1 VVNVNDLTEAAFHRK
16 IDLSIYEADKKG
28 WCESYLIFPGTI
40 WSEGKGGVYDI
51 GLSGK
56 HSKQIPQQ
64 VESSMDRKRAGMV
77 GKGESIYYDD
87 AYSQDSMSGLMYTLK
102 ISRAIST

>member
-1 VVNVNDLTEAAFHRK
+1 M
-16 IDLSIYEADKKG
+16 
-28 WCESYLIFPGTI
+28 IFPGTI

-64 VESSMDRKRAGMV
+64 VESSMDRKKAGMV
-77 GKGESIYYDD
+77 GKGESI
-87 AYSQDSMSGLMYTLK
+87 
-102 ISRAIST
+102 

>member
-1 VVNVNDLTEAAFHRK
+1 LNDLTESAFHRK
-16 IDLSIYEADKKG
+16 IDLSIYEADNKG

-40 WSEGKGGVYDI
+40 WGAGSGGVYDI

-64 VESSMDRKRAGMV
+64 VESSMDRKRGWDGREGSV
-77 GKGESIYYDD
+77 LL
-87 AYSQDSMSGLMYTLK
+87 SGFPL
-102 ISRAIST
+102 IAH